1 MKNNVLTTCFL
12 LILLTNQAVIEYNK
26 PVRN

>member
-1 MKNNVLTTCFL
+1 MKNKVLTTCFL

-26 PVRN
+26 LVRN

>member
-26 PVRN
+26 SVRN